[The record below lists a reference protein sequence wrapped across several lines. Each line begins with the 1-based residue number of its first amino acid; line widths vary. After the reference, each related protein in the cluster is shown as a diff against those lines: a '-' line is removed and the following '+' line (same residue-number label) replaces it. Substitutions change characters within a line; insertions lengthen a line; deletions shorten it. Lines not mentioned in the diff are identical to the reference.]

1 MSNRAEADRQDEKKT
16 LPPKRH
22 LMAVGVRRAG
32 GSWWIQSRL
41 RTEPA
46 KATPARPS
54 LDDRAA

>member
-1 MSNRAEADRQDEKKT
+1 MKSRADSEDEKKT

-32 GSWWIQSRL
+32 GSWWIRTRL
-41 RTEPA
+41 RVEPA
-46 KATPARPS
+46 KTEAAKPS